1 MPTMS
6 EAKCFISCWQSASVC
21 VHLNWQIRMWLSAVL
36 CVLNLTDSC
45 SFISLFRWH
54 TKQTPAH
61 SGTLQSCW
69 SAYQQMWGCYLYLY
83 MYSSSH
89 VQCTHTSTN
98 TPCTC
103 TCCIIQ
109 CQFLSH
115 PTACICMSYPLPLAF
130 VGLLLDRQL
139 TDSKYI
145 FCRFMHLCDNAACGH
160 ALWLHFPRIHVHC
173 TCISK
178 VLHEVTRDNHDVGA
192 VLGHLN
198 LCCSVHLQMYN
209 LFMAF

>member
-139 TDSKYI
+139 TDSEVQCIFFVDLCICVIMLPVAMHYDYTFHIYMYI
-145 FCRFMHLCDNAACGH
+145 V
-160 ALWLHFPRIHVHC
+160 HVYPKC
-173 TCISK
+173 YMKSLEII
-178 VLHEVTRDNHDVGA
+178 
-192 VLGHLN
+192 
-198 LCCSVHLQMYN
+198 M
-209 LFMAF
+209 M